1 MNYERTVGKIGLASA
16 IAILTSLSVSMN
28 ARAQAASAGAPVAEE
43 LAEVV
48 VTGTSIRGVAP
59 IGSSVIAVDQEA
71 IELAAPRTTADLL
84 ATIPQTSSFNQT
96 VTGSTG
102 VAGGVSRVSL
112 RPNLGI
118 NATLILID
126 GHRMPK
132 TGILSGTTDLS
143 AIPPAAIA
151 RIEIIGDGASAVY
164 GSDAVSG
171 VINFVTR
178 RKFQGAETSG
188 RYSSSNAYGS
198 HDLSQMFGKS
208 WSTGSMLIAADL
220 TGYDGL
226 KNTDRPYWSDVGS
239 SIGLNT
245 ACPVASVGASNPRCD
260 AAQIGGYLQPKS
272 ARTSV
277 FGNVQQDITPNMS
290 MWADFAY
297 SKNTL
302 TGGVTQPALP
312 TATFGA
318 ANPFNTARVNQT
330 VFYRPV
336 TEYGATQYQRFTTS
350 LRQVD
355 GGLDIQLGHEWA
367 GKMYVTYGETQ
378 NDNFASGTN
387 NLAYTQAMSATTTA
401 TAFDPFLH
409 ATSAAVLEKVAD
421 GATVSARKIKL
432 GQLGAKLDGPLFSLP
447 AGTVRAAVG
456 VEHLYDAATG
466 SQTVG
471 SPNSILAV
479 GTGYLSR
486 QTVDGSRNV
495 NSVFGELFVPVL
507 AHVPAIENL
516 SLSVAARL
524 DHYSDWGNT
533 TNPKIG
539 VDWTVVDGLKLFA
552 SSSKSFQAPDLGDEL
567 IGAIDNLITAFPTG
581 SGNNQP
587 TGPGYA
593 LYNNTAGLVTSGG
606 GDGIQPQTSKN
617 YSYGFEIK
625 PAALKRFRATATY
638 YHIDFDNFI
647 FVAGRNTGL
656 WTDPAFTAKY
666 GIVAPIVNGA
676 VVPFTPSSPEVTR
689 FTSLY
694 PVVGGVLPSSIYWI
708 VIGNRTNV
716 GSKVQSGVDFDV
728 SQQLQLG
735 RHSLMGRVAGT
746 VITRDDS
753 GLSPTT
759 LSSVIA
765 TDNKLKYSVSLD
777 DRAGPLA
784 LGLSY
789 NYLSYNYSTAAQT
802 VRIKPFALL
811 NFRASYDFGD
821 LGIARGVQVQVN
833 VDNALD
839 KEPPLQFDAQAG
851 GHARNLVMLGRVV
864 SVGLRKR
871 W

>member
-1 MNYERTVGKIGLASA
+1 MKNERSVGKIGSASA
-16 IAILTSLSVSMN
+16 IVILASLCVSVN

-48 VTGTSIRGVAP
+48 VTGTSIRGIAP
-59 IGSSVIAVDQEA
+59 VGSNVIAVDQQA
-71 IELAAPRTTADLL
+71 IQLAAPRTTADLL

-96 VTGSTG
+96 VSGSTG

-112 RPNLGI
+112 RPSLGI

-132 TGILSGTTDLS
+132 SGILSGTTDLS

-151 RIEIIGDGASAVY
+151 RIEVIGDGASAVY

-188 RYSSSNAYGS
+188 RYSSGDSYGAYN
-198 HDLSQMFGKS
+198 LSQMFGKS
-208 WSTGSMLIAADL
+208 WSTGSMLIAVDIN
-220 TGYDGL
+220 GNKGV

-239 SIGLNT
+239 SIGLNA

-260 AAQIGGYLQPKS
+260 AAQIGGYLLPKT

-277 FGNVQQDITPNMS
+277 FGNIQQDISANIS
-290 MWADFAY
+290 GWADFAY

-302 TGGVTQPALP
+302 TGGVTQSALP
-312 TATFGA
+312 TATFAA
-318 ANPFNTARVNQT
+318 ANPFNTARVNQSI
-330 VFYRPV
+330 FYRPV
-336 TEYGATQYQRFTTS
+336 TEYGATQYQRYTTS

-355 GGLDIQLGHEWA
+355 GGLDIKLGRDWA
-367 GKMYVTYGETQ
+367 AKINVTYGETQ

-387 NLAYTQAMSATTTA
+387 NLAYTRAMSATTTA

-447 AGTVRAAVG
+447 AGVVRAAAG
-456 VEHLYDAATG
+456 VEYLYDAAVG

-471 SPNSILAV
+471 SPNSTLAV

-486 QTVDGSRNV
+486 QTANGSRNIQ
-495 NSVFGELFVPVL
+495 SVFGELFIPVL

-516 SLSVAARL
+516 SLSVAGRY
-524 DHYSDWGNT
+524 DHYSDWGST

-567 IGAIDNLITAFPTG
+567 IGAIDNLITAFPAG

-625 PAALKRFRATATY
+625 PAALKGFRATATF

-676 VVPFTPSSPEVTR
+676 IVPFTPSSPEVTR
-689 FTSLY
+689 FTSRY

-728 SQQLQLG
+728 SQQLELG
-735 RHSLMGRVAGT
+735 GHSLTGRVAGT

-759 LSSVIA
+759 LSSVLA

-777 DRAGPLA
+777 DRVKRLA
-784 LGLSY
+784 VGLSF
-789 NYLSYNYSTAAQT
+789 NHLSYNYSSAAKV
-802 VRIKPFALL
+802 VRIEPFDLV

-821 LGIARGVQVQVN
+821 LGIARGVLLQVN
-833 VDNALD
+833 IDNALD
-839 KEPPLQFDAQAG
+839 KDPPLQFDAQAG
-851 GHARNLVMLGRVV
+851 GHARNLVFLGRTI
-864 SVGLRKR
+864 SAGLRKR